1 MSQDTDDTIYTVG
14 FSDEGFLM
22 VYNPKRKG
30 WEMPGGHVCE
40 GEDREDAA
48 VREFLEESGYKVR
61 IAAVRDLGYCR
72 VCAGIVD
79 TGEKEPCEMEVGF
92 FREIP
97 EELAFSREEYEDV
110 VPWAESALI
119 EMGYL
124 TRKRTCI

>member
-30 WEMPGGHVCE
+30 WEMPGGHVRE

-48 VREFLEESGYKVR
+48 VREFLEEAGYRVR

-72 VCAGIVD
+72 VCAGIVEGD
-79 TGEKEPCEMEVGF
+79 KAPCEMETKF
-92 FREIP
+92 FTSLP
-97 EELAFSREEYEDV
+97 DELAFDRAEYEDV
-110 VPWAESALI
+110 VPWAENALL
-119 EMGYL
+119 ELGYL
-124 TRKRTCI
+124 TRKRTSI

>member
-1 MSQDTDDTIYTVG
+1 MSQDTEDTIYTVA

-30 WEMPGGHVCE
+30 WEMPGGHVRE

-48 VREFLEESGYKVR
+48 VREFLEESGYRVR
-61 IAAVRDLGYCR
+61 IGAVRDLGYCR
-72 VCAGIVD
+72 VCAGIIED
-79 TGEKEPCEMEVGF
+79 SAQEPCEMEVRF
-92 FREIP
+92 FTSIP
-97 EELAFSREEYEDV
+97 GDIAFAREEYEDV
-110 VPWAESALI
+110 VPWAENALI